1 MSLTF
6 DRKVYGY
13 NDLSRSIL
21 FGATDGDDD
30 IQFALPRISL
40 EAHVGH
46 SFNSDNEMWD
56 AFHASRDH
64 IEAAAEAYW
73 KSVRDQHFREG
84 TAPPLATPLVL
95 LNLDA

>member
-1 MSLTF
+1 MSLLF

-21 FGATDGDDD
+21 FGATDGEDD

-40 EAHVGH
+40 EAFVGRNFD
-46 SFNSDNEMWD
+46 SDSDMWNAFNE
-56 AFHASRDH
+56 HRDH

-73 KSVRDQHFREG
+73 RVVCDQHRREG
-84 TAPPLATPLVL
+84 TAAPLATPLVL
-95 LNLDA
+95 LTLT

>member
-21 FGATDGDDD
+21 FGATEGDDD

-40 EAHVGH
+40 EAHVGQN
-46 SFNSDNEMWD
+46 FNSDNEMWN
-56 AFHASRDH
+56 AFHASRDR

-73 KSVRDQHFREG
+73 QAVRDQHRREG
-84 TAPPLATPLVL
+84 TAPPLGTPLVL
-95 LNLDA
+95 LNLDQ